1 MNENNY
7 SMVRSNGDIV
17 TIHTIILEQVEQYI
31 DYNDS
36 RFDDVYFEI
45 CDIVGV
51 QEEGKYVVDF

>member
-7 SMVRSNGDIV
+7 SMVRSNDDIA

-51 QEEGKYVVDF
+51 